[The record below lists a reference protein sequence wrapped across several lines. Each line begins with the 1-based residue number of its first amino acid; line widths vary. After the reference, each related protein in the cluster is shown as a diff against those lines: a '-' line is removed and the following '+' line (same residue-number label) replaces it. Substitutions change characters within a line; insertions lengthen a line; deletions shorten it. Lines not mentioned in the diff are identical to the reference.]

1 MMTKPVQEFNKWVD
15 RKRAEGMYEYNL
27 AHLDQ
32 DIETLMRER
41 KPKKII
47 CECALSAK
55 GSIQIEHFTNTK
67 KSVAEKAILS
77 NKKH

>member
-1 MMTKPVQEFNKWVD
+1 MTEPVQEFNKWVD

-41 KPKKII
+41 KPKKKDHMRMRS
-47 CECALSAK
+47 ECKRFYSNRTFYKHK
-55 GSIQIEHFTNTK
+55 GNPIKQET
-67 KSVAEKAILS
+67 L
-77 NKKH
+77 